1 MNILSPLLFGVFIAI
16 CGKSAA
22 AEGEGEGILSDS
34 IEKLRESAISV
45 KKVGNIDVVQV
56 QKDDSDGAGTTE
68 YGLCH
73 IPTIL

>member
-1 MNILSPLLFGVFIAI
+1 MNILPPLLLGVFITI

-22 AEGEGEGILSDS
+22 AEGEGILSDS